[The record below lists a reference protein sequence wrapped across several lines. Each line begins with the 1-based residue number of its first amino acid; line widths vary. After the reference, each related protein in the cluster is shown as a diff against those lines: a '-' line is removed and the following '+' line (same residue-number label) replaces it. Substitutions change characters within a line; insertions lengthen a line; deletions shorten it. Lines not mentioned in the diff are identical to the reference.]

1 MTTPL
6 LVGEASHV
14 AEKKLGRHRR
24 RSAGPQ
30 TWTTSTSQ
38 PTSSLRG
45 AGDARSMTPMPDR
58 PATATSAASDAFSA
72 QRLPRDSV
80 VAPTPAP
87 PLGAVIAGATAERVK
102 RGSLKGDW
110 LATQIPSY
118 AHMSELLTCS
128 DAPAIVPVDERRAM
142 THAEL
147 RELVYRADADLR
159 SWGVRTPGSRVGVAV
174 PNGPELMSVLMCVM
188 DRHTAVPVNPA
199 TTPQEMQAE
208 LRATGVVALVYHGGS
223 ETAPEM
229 QKLCRE
235 LGIAPLAIT
244 PDAHVGGALSL
255 PCVAGDTVWTIDR
268 WSPNDD
274 DERDD
279 EHDIVSVVLTKASR
293 YLSSPAWSKL
303 FADDAEEKSLTQ
315 LAREL
320 AEADEPSPRHC
331 DLPEAAQIA
340 LEDTRER
347 RLMMGAGRW
356 TPDDP
361 AFDDFRVVLSNEG
374 EEK

>member
-1 MTTPL
+1 MLRPPQVASKPKPKVVSSPSPPATPL
-6 LVGEASHV
+6 RVASWDQDTQCVFVRVAIPRGTPASRVRVQSETRSLHV
-14 AEKKLGRHRR
+14 RVVPEKTKAKWYGVSDDGKSLRVTDTDATLHGAPRFAEKN
-24 RSAGPQ
+24 AP
-30 TWTTSTSQ
+30 
-38 PTSSLRG
+38 PTSD
-45 AGDARSMTPMPDR
+45 DARR
-58 PATATSAASDAFSA
+58 
-72 QRLPRDSV
+72 
-80 VAPTPAP
+80 
-87 PLGAVIAGATAERVK
+87 
-102 RGSLKGDW
+102 
-110 LATQIPSY
+110 
-118 AHMSELLTCS
+118 
-128 DAPAIVPVDERRAM
+128 
-142 THAEL
+142 
-147 RELVYRADADLR
+147 
-159 SWGVRTPGSRVGVAV
+159 
-174 PNGPELMSVLMCVM
+174 
-188 DRHTAVPVNPA
+188 
-199 TTPQEMQAE
+199 
-208 LRATGVVALVYHGGS
+208 
-223 ETAPEM
+223 
-229 QKLCRE
+229 
-235 LGIAPLAIT
+235 
-244 PDAHVGGALSL
+244 VGGALSL

-274 DERDD
+274 EHDD

>member
-1 MTTPL
+1 MSTRESALFRLARGRSPAPREPRSPSPPPSPPRAARREPPEAVVLRPPQVASKPKPKVVSSPPDAATPL
-6 LVGEASHV
+6 RVASWDQDTQCVFVRVAIPRGTPASRVRVQSETRSLHV
-14 AEKKLGRHRR
+14 RVVPEKTKAKWYGVSDDGSLRVTDTDATLHGAPRFAEKN
-24 RSAGPQ
+24 AP
-30 TWTTSTSQ
+30 
-38 PTSSLRG
+38 PTSD
-45 AGDARSMTPMPDR
+45 DARR
-58 PATATSAASDAFSA
+58 
-72 QRLPRDSV
+72 
-80 VAPTPAP
+80 
-87 PLGAVIAGATAERVK
+87 
-102 RGSLKGDW
+102 
-110 LATQIPSY
+110 
-118 AHMSELLTCS
+118 
-128 DAPAIVPVDERRAM
+128 
-142 THAEL
+142 
-147 RELVYRADADLR
+147 
-159 SWGVRTPGSRVGVAV
+159 
-174 PNGPELMSVLMCVM
+174 
-188 DRHTAVPVNPA
+188 
-199 TTPQEMQAE
+199 
-208 LRATGVVALVYHGGS
+208 
-223 ETAPEM
+223 
-229 QKLCRE
+229 
-235 LGIAPLAIT
+235 
-244 PDAHVGGALSL
+244 VGGALSL

-274 DERDD
+274 EHDD

>member
-1 MTTPL
+1 MGDTRKKRKKP
-6 LVGEASHV
+6 
-14 AEKKLGRHRR
+14 KLGS
-24 RSAGPQ
+24 SADFL
-30 TWTTSTSQ
+30 T
-38 PTSSLRG
+38 R
-45 AGDARSMTPMPDR
+45 
-58 PATATSAASDAFSA
+58 SAASLELLESLGLREMSTRESALFRLARGRSPAPREPRSPSPPPSPPRAARREPPEAVVLRPPQVASKPKPKVVSSPPDAATPLRVASWDQDTQCVFVRVA
-72 QRLPRDSV
+72 IPRG
-80 VAPTPAP
+80 TPA
-87 PLGAVIAGATAERVK
+87 
-102 RGSLKGDW
+102 
-110 LATQIPSY
+110 
-118 AHMSELLTCS
+118 
-128 DAPAIVPVDERRAM
+128 
-142 THAEL
+142 
-147 RELVYRADADLR
+147 
-159 SWGVRTPGSRVGVAV
+159 SRVRV
-174 PNGPELMSVLMCVM
+174 
-188 DRHTAVPVNPA
+188 
-199 TTPQEMQAE
+199 Q
-208 LRATGVVALVYHGGS
+208 S
-223 ETAPEM
+223 ETRSLHVRVVPEKTKAKWYGVSDDGKSLRVTDTDATLHGAPRFAE
-229 QKLCRE
+229 KN
-235 LGIAPLAIT
+235 APPT
-244 PDAHVGGALSL
+244 SDDARRVGGALSL

-274 DERDD
+274 EHDD

>member
-1 MTTPL
+1 MLRSPQVASKPKPKVVSSPSPPATPL
-6 LVGEASHV
+6 RVASWDQDTQCVFVRVAIPRGTPASRVRVTSEVRSLHV
-14 AEKKLGRHRR
+14 RVVPEKTKAKWYGVSDDGKSLCLTNQDATLQGAPRFAEKN
-24 RSAGPQ
+24 APPN
-30 TWTTSTSQ
+30 TSD
-38 PTSSLRG
+38 
-45 AGDARSMTPMPDR
+45 DAR
-58 PATATSAASDAFSA
+58 
-72 QRLPRDSV
+72 
-80 VAPTPAP
+80 
-87 PLGAVIAGATAERVK
+87 
-102 RGSLKGDW
+102 
-110 LATQIPSY
+110 
-118 AHMSELLTCS
+118 
-128 DAPAIVPVDERRAM
+128 
-142 THAEL
+142 
-147 RELVYRADADLR
+147 
-159 SWGVRTPGSRVGVAV
+159 
-174 PNGPELMSVLMCVM
+174 
-188 DRHTAVPVNPA
+188 
-199 TTPQEMQAE
+199 
-208 LRATGVVALVYHGGS
+208 
-223 ETAPEM
+223 
-229 QKLCRE
+229 
-235 LGIAPLAIT
+235 
-244 PDAHVGGALSL
+244 VGGALSL